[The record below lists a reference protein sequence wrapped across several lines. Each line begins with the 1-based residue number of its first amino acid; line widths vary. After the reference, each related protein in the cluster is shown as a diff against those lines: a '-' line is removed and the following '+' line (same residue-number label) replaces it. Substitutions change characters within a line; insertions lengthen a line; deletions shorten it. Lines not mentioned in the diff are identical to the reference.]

1 MTFFHIRAFPPAFLT
16 ALLIAGCAGPSPY
29 PSPSF
34 SPLPSMTPPKGNPGS
49 RLPGA
54 PPASALLTVEQAIL
68 RAHLRNPQLRSL
80 DAAVKVAR
88 LQSAAAT
95 DLQDPEALAG
105 FGNFDDE
112 DSTRSDNS
120 GKSQDWQVGVRF
132 YVPNPFVLG
141 PRASAGRAGLMAA
154 RADLQAASW
163 LVECDVRRWFA
174 EVNYLT
180 RDLELA
186 DKILIQNTEILKDVR
201 ARLAAGAATAADVTS
216 ATQKQLQAEHQREL
230 VRRER
235 RTALRELSVLL
246 DLPQA
251 ALLLNTNGPA
261 NKPSIEAPP
270 PKDTL
275 LQAALDCRGDV
286 VALHWRA
293 LAARSHYEEERSVR
307 IPWFQKIVAWNK
319 QPSEEWSVNVAVN
332 LPIFSWSKNRAP
344 EAALA
349 ESELASTEESNVI
362 LLARQE
368 VTEALDELEE
378 QRLEWTRN
386 EQQVVPMLKEMRRT
400 LELLERTRGL
410 TRADVAATEM
420 QFLEASRIEMGSRW
434 RHELALLN
442 LERALGRPLHEVLK
456 PSEGTR

>member
-1 MTFFHIRAFPPAFLT
+1 M
-16 ALLIAGCAGPSPY
+16 
-29 PSPSF
+29 
-34 SPLPSMTPPKGNPGS
+34 
-49 RLPGA
+49 
-54 PPASALLTVEQAIL
+54 TVEQAIL

-80 DAAVKVAR
+80 NAAVRVAR

-95 DLQDPEALAG
+95 DFQDPEALVG
-105 FGNFDDE
+105 LGKLNDE
-112 DSTRSDNS
+112 DSNQTDTS
-120 GKSQDWQVGVRF
+120 GGSQDWQVGVRF
-132 YVPNPFVLG
+132 YVPNPFLLG
-141 PRASAGRAGLMAA
+141 PRASAGKAALMAA

-186 DKILIQNTEILKDVR
+186 DKILIQSTEILKDVR
-201 ARLAAGAATAADVTS
+201 ARLTAGAATAADVTS

-235 RTALRELSVLL
+235 RTSLRELSVLL

-251 ALLLNTNGPA
+251 ALVLNPNSPA
-261 NKPSIEAPP
+261 NKSSIEAPP
-270 PKDTL
+270 PRDTL
-275 LQAALDCRGDV
+275 LQAALNCRGDV

-293 LAARSHYEEERSVR
+293 LAARSHYKEEQNVR
-307 IPWFQKIVAWNK
+307 IPWFQKVVAWNK
-319 QPSEEWSVNVAVN
+319 QPSSEWSVNVAVN
-332 LPIFSWSKNRAP
+332 FPIFSWTRNRAP

-349 ESELASTEESNVI
+349 ESELASVEESNVI
-362 LLARQE
+362 LLAQQE
-368 VTEALDELEE
+368 VTEALDELDE

-386 EQQVVPMLKEMRRT
+386 QQQVVPMLEEMRRT
-400 LELLERTRGL
+400 LELLGRTRGL
-410 TRADVAATEM
+410 MRTDIATTEM

-442 LERALGRPLHEVLK
+442 LERALGRPLHEVFK
-456 PSEGTR
+456 PAEVSK